1 MEDDRRPGMQLGN
14 VTLSPQA
21 KADQWEEKNGLFSE
35 YIEKDNT
42 PSYTT
47 NETIRPD
54 RITDLSHLLKP
65 DGSISWDVPAGD
77 WVIMR
82 FVHVPTGSKTK
93 HGRPNLMG
101 LECDK
106 MSSLAA
112 TVQWNNYFKVIS
124 DSLAKH
130 HLPLHL
136 SLIHI

>member
-54 RITDLSHLLKP
+54 RITAPQPLVETGRIHLL
-65 DGSISWDVPAGD
+65 GCT
-77 WVIMR
+77 R
-82 FVHVPTGSKTK
+82 
-93 HGRPNLMG
+93 R
-101 LECDK
+101 
-106 MSSLAA
+106 
-112 TVQWNNYFKVIS
+112 
-124 DSLAKH
+124 
-130 HLPLHL
+130 
-136 SLIHI
+136 